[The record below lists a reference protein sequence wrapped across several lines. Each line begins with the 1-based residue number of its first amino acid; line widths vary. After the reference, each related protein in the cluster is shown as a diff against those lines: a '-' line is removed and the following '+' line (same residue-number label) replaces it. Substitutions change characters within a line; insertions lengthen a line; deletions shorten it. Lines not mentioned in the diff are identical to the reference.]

1 MKVIYRSI
9 FLLMAILIHN
19 SSYSQAR
26 HLKLYTYDLADP
38 GSGILTYTFD
48 RVSGPREGIQN
59 GNPAL
64 HEIELE
70 YAFTKRW
77 MQSLYVDY
85 DYRSAGDRSAGGGQP
100 AVNEV
105 SSLKTEFNF
114 AFYEK
119 GGKFVDFRLNMELA
133 KAMNNKTDAYGN
145 SDAADTAEF
154 RFIFEKNFEKFSIVF
169 GPMLVKDIAG
179 PGKLIYGHASAIQMD
194 ISGRVGFGLEFHG
207 SLGEVEDLGHIERQS
222 HTIVPN
228 LDIAL
233 TKDTTFSIGAGFP
246 LTDVTDDFTLRA
258 AIAYNWKKFR

>member
-1 MKVIYRSI
+1 MKVTYRSI
-9 FLLMAILIHN
+9 FLMMAILVYY
-19 SSYSQAR
+19 SGYSQAR

-38 GSGILTYTFD
+38 GTGILTYTFD
-48 RVSGPREGIQN
+48 RISGPREGIRN

-64 HEIELE
+64 HELELE
-70 YAFTKRW
+70 YAFTKQW

-85 DYRSAGDRSAGGGQP
+85 DYRSAASGEE
-100 AVNEV
+100 AVNEI

-114 AFYEK
+114 AFFEK
-119 GGKFVDFRLNMELA
+119 GEKFVDFRLNMELA
-133 KAMNNKTDAYGN
+133 KAVNNKTDAYGN
-145 SDAADTAEF
+145 NDAADTVEF

-179 PGKLIYGHASAIQMD
+179 PGELGGWTYGHASAIQMD
-194 ISGRVGFGLEFHG
+194 ISDRVGFGLEFHG
-207 SLGEVEDLGHIERQS
+207 SLGEGEDLGHIEKQS

-233 TKDTTFSIGAGFP
+233 TRDTTFSIGAGFP

-258 AIAYNWKKFR
+258 AIAYKWKKFR